1 MNSEYYKKI
10 RNFAIIAHIDH
21 GKSTLADRMLDLTGT
36 VAKREMKDRVLDT
49 LELEQ
54 ERGITIKL
62 QTARMQFNYS
72 GNNENFKSEEPYVL
86 NLIDTPG
93 HVDFSYEVSR
103 SIAASE
109 AAILLIDATQGIQA
123 QTLTTVYKALE
134 YNLEIIPVI
143 NKIDLQSSQVE
154 QTKEELFNTFG
165 FREDE
170 ILLASGKS
178 GIGVVE
184 ILNRIIEKCPTP
196 DHSQYIKGGFQGED
210 VAPRLL
216 IYDSFYHE
224 HKGVVV
230 LVKVVEGSIKNK
242 DKIYSLGTNNEIE
255 ILELGYLRPDLVP
268 QDELRAG
275 EVGYVATGLK
285 DIKIV
290 HVGETLTTVEYKKN
304 PPLSVPGYQAPK
316 PMVYAT
322 LYPVNADDFQDF
334 SVALEKLALND
345 AALSYQK
352 EHSVALGSGYICG
365 FLGLLHLEIT
375 QERLEK
381 EFNIDLI
388 STSPTVDYKVW
399 LTTKD
404 YSKLPNINIAYQNE
418 DESFNI
424 RAAAE
429 YPDPVFVEKVEE
441 PWVKLELL
449 TPDEYIGSL
458 MELCTKHRGIY
469 KHMEYISGENA
480 IKGRKHVNII
490 FEIPTAE
497 IIMNFFDTLKSI
509 TQGYA
514 SMDYNFIGY
523 RTSEI
528 VKVEILVNY
537 EPAQALSFLTHKSS
551 AENRGRAIVA
561 KLKEFI
567 PKQQFNVALQASI
580 GSKVIAR
587 ETVQQYRK
595 DVISKLYGGDVTRK
609 NKLLDKQK
617 KGKKRMKQF
626 GKVEVPKEAF
636 LSVLKID

>member
-36 VAKREMKDRVLDT
+36 VSKREMKDRVLDT

-62 QTARMQFNYS
+62 QTARMQFRYS
-72 GNNENFKSEEPYVL
+72 GNDEKFKSEDPYIL

-165 FREDE
+165 FRDDE

-178 GIGVVE
+178 GIGVIE
-184 ILNRIIEKCPTP
+184 ILNRIVEKCPTP
-196 DHSQYIKGGFQGED
+196 DHSKYIKGGFTGEE

-230 LVKVVEGSIKNK
+230 LTKVVEGSIKSK

-255 ILELGYLRPDLVP
+255 ILEVGYLRPDLVP
-268 QDELRAG
+268 NDNLKAG
-275 EVGYVATGLK
+275 EVGYIATGLK

-290 HVGETLTTVEYKKN
+290 HVGETLTTIAYKKN
-304 PPLSVPGYQAPK
+304 PPLSVPGYQPPK

-322 LYPVNADDFQDF
+322 LYPVNADDFEDF
-334 SVALEKLALND
+334 SEALEKLALND
-345 AALSYQK
+345 AALSYK
-352 EHSVALGSGYICG
+352 REHSVALGSGYICG

-381 EFNIDLI
+381 EFAIDLI

-404 YSKLPNINIAYQNE
+404 FSKIPNIKVAYQNE
-418 DESFNI
+418 DNSFNI
-424 RAAAE
+424 RAAADF
-429 YPDPVFVEKVEE
+429 PDPVFVEKVEE
-441 PWVKLELL
+441 PWVRLELL

-458 MELCTKHRGIY
+458 MELCTKHRGVY
-469 KHMEYISGENA
+469 KHMEYIGGENA

-509 TQGYA
+509 SQGYA

-523 RTSEI
+523 RPAEI
-528 VKVEILVNY
+528 VKVEILINY
-537 EPAQALSFLTHKSS
+537 EPAPALSFLTHKLS
-551 AENRGRAIVA
+551 AENRGRAIVD
-561 KLKEFI
+561 KLKEYI
-567 PKQQFNVALQASI
+567 PKQQFKVPIQASI

-626 GKVEVPKEAF
+626 GKIEVPKEAF